1 VLCLWGFAEFVRLD
15 IVAKR
20 VKCVFRCK
28 KRNFTMGNWRRRK
41 RVGVSCWWGLHKWGC
56 FAILG
61 CICDLK
67 AVVIA
72 PRLTCCD
79 GDYRSFKTRPRV
91 FFLAGWDVS
100 PLYSADQ
107 HHPRGVIMS
116 ASASSDDRSWYIAE
130 RWQQYEGEARANL
143 LRIASIGAFY
153 LIHLWNY
160 FSSQGKLP
168 DWGFLQLA
176 KAGEIDRRFHVMVTL
191 LALAWIALAAAVHLS
206 LRARV
211 FPGWL
216 PTASTVVDVLF
227 LSGVLCISS
236 GPRSPLVVGYFLII
250 ALAALRF
257 SLPLVRIATVG
268 VMVGYVGVLGCA
280 KWPATFGLATE
291 VEMTVPRFH
300 QLVVLV
306 GLGLTG
312 IVVGQ
317 VIRRVRRLAGDY
329 ARRLSEGTS

>member
-1 VLCLWGFAEFVRLD
+1 
-15 IVAKR
+15 
-20 VKCVFRCK
+20 
-28 KRNFTMGNWRRRK
+28 
-41 RVGVSCWWGLHKWGC
+41 
-56 FAILG
+56 
-61 CICDLK
+61 
-67 AVVIA
+67 
-72 PRLTCCD
+72 
-79 GDYRSFKTRPRV
+79 
-91 FFLAGWDVS
+91 
-100 PLYSADQ
+100 
-107 HHPRGVIMS
+107 MS
-116 ASASSDDRSWYIAE
+116 ASPSSDDRSWYIAE

-168 DWGFLQLA
+168 DWGPFWGFLQLA
-176 KAGEIDRRFHVMVTL
+176 GAGEIDRRFHVMVTL
-191 LALAWIALAAAVHLS
+191 LALAWIALAAAIHLS

-280 KWPATFGLATE
+280 KWPATFGLSPE
-291 VEMTVPRFH
+291 IDLTVPRFH

-317 VIRRVRRLAGDY
+317 VIRRVRRLAEDY
-329 ARRLSEGTS
+329 ARRLSEDAS